1 MAKGEEKSAAK
12 MSSVEMHD
20 KKERVIGKLF

>member
-1 MAKGEEKSAAK
+1 MAKGEENNAAK
-12 MSSVEMHD
+12 ISSVEMHD